1 MINIIMHTPRGLP
14 VIPSNWAYSCIH
26 AQSEKPSLSSLTW
39 YTKKMDKIPDLM
51 HGFLSHMNF
60 ATVIRPHILQFIRKL
75 YSAIY
80 LLVDVSF
87 QVCKLQKLENMNS
100 NSFGSKV
107 HAAWQQQQPTCPGD
121 SQVDDPT

>member
-1 MINIIMHTPRGLP
+1 
-14 VIPSNWAYSCIH
+14 
-26 AQSEKPSLSSLTW
+26 
-39 YTKKMDKIPDLM
+39 MDKIPDLM

-87 QVCKLQKLENMNS
+87 QGTPQLKIKQNYSVTWDFFHS
-100 NSFGSKV
+100 NLPV
-107 HAAWQQQQPTCPGD
+107 
-121 SQVDDPT
+121 SQVLGI